1 MTDREK
7 YRFDLEILQWSRRD
21 LVLLFIIGLLGLSV
35 SYLAYDFTLASE
47 IEQNKINF
55 NRASEQELSVFSHA
69 IADCE
74 SNIEFLQYY
83 YQASQAITRKEF
95 QEFVKG
101 IFRQERGI
109 EFLQWI
115 PRILDSDRKKFVE
128 EARLQGFSDFDI
140 TQKGADG
147 QLLRRSQHKEYFP
160 VFYMEPLSG
169 NEDALGFDIAS
180 DPELIHS
187 MNLSGN
193 SGRIIATQRL
203 KFGNDQHDKSGFVV
217 FVPVYRKGAPT
228 GSIEERREN
237 LEGFYLAA
245 FKVAEFIG
253 WVFREHKVHGMDL
266 YILDVSVSGEKRLI
280 YGYPVFNPNEPYI
293 MSPERESA
301 LRAGFYWDR
310 TIDVHGRN
318 WLIMCVPSP
327 GNDRW
332 SKITWYPFTILI
344 TGLMCTGLVVTYLS
358 FLHIEK
364 IRTEQFYTLKENS
377 RRRLEEESIAL
388 RNAIIILKDKQ
399 KALKESER
407 RFRQIA
413 ESVGE
418 WIWEVDTEGLY
429 TYCSSGVKTIL
440 GYSPEEMVGKRHF
453 YDSFTPDIKKEY
465 RDLAFEAFGRKES
478 FRDFVNPNL
487 RKDGAIAI
495 LETTGI
501 PVLASD
507 GSLKGYRGS
516 DKDITTRLEAEKT
529 RNLLNTAIEQ
539 ASESIFITDKDGLI
553 QYVNPAFELITGYS
567 RNDILGENPR
577 LLKSGEHDQAFYRD
591 MWETIS
597 SGNVWHGSIINKDRN
612 KSLIYSE
619 STLSPVKD
627 PSGIITNYVA
637 VNRNITREHLLQS
650 QLSQSQ
656 KMEAIGTLAG
666 GIAHDFN
673 NIIYAITGYAEL
685 AIVKSSGDVQTKA
698 YLEKILKA
706 AGRAG
711 DMVSQILSF
720 SRKSEQEKKLL
731 YVAPIVKECLKF
743 LRGAIPSTI
752 EINQRIDPDLQHI
765 EGDPTQIYQV
775 LMNLCANAVHSI
787 GDAKGTLSVELTSET
802 LDERFRN
809 IHGLE
814 SAGKYVKLVVKDSG
828 AGIPDQLMDRIFEP
842 YFTTKAA
849 GEGTGL
855 GLSVIHEIVRSHN
868 GAITVESQSGEGAT
882 FNVFFPVVEGQE
894 KIEEGPASDDVVTC
908 GGKILWVDDEVVL
921 IQMYKATLESLG
933 FEVTT
938 TSNPLHALELFRQ
951 TPESFDAIITDLTM
965 PKMTGMEL
973 AGEINS
979 IRPDIPI
986 IICTGFDQF
995 SSEFN
1000 TGHFGIQA
1008 VLRKPVPRAELARTI
1023 TKILDRECGP

>member
-35 SYLAYDFTLASE
+35 SYLAYDFTLDRE
-47 IEQNKINF
+47 IAQNKINF
-55 NRASEQELSVFSHA
+55 DRASGQKLSVFSHA

-83 YQASQAITRKEF
+83 YQASENISRKEF

-101 IFRQERGI
+101 IFRQERGL
-109 EFLQWI
+109 EFLQWV
-115 PRILDSDRKKFVE
+115 PRILDSERHKFVE
-128 EARLQGFSDFDI
+128 EARRQGLTGFEI
-140 TQKGADG
+140 TQKGPDG
-147 QLLRRSQHKEYFP
+147 QALTRSQQKEYFP
-160 VFYMEPLSG
+160 VFYVEPLSG
-169 NEDALGFDIAS
+169 NETALGFDVAS
-180 DPELIHS
+180 DPELVQAI
-187 MNLSGN
+187 NLSRD
-193 SGRIIATQRL
+193 SGRIISTQQL
-203 KFGNDQHDKSGFVV
+203 KFGHVDRDKTGFMVL
-217 FVPVYRKGAPT
+217 VPVYRKGAPT
-228 GSIEERREN
+228 SSVEERRTN
-237 LEGFYLAA
+237 LEGFYLGA
-245 FKVAEFIG
+245 FKAAEFIG
-253 WVFREHKVHGMDL
+253 WVFRDHRKGGIDV
-266 YILDVSVSGEKRLI
+266 YILDVSTPGEKQLI
-280 YGYPVFNPNEPYI
+280 YPCPASNPNELHV
-293 MSPERESA
+293 MSPDKESA
-301 LRAGFYWDR
+301 LRAGLHWDD
-310 TIDVHGRN
+310 TLDVHGRN

-327 GNDRW
+327 GSDRW
-332 SKITWYPFTILI
+332 TKITWYPLTILI
-344 TGLMCTGLVVTYLS
+344 IGLLCAGLVVTYLS

-364 IRTEQFYTLKENS
+364 IRTEQLYALQENS
-377 RRRLEEESIAL
+377 RKKLEDESIAL
-388 RNAIIILKDKQ
+388 KNAMIILEDNQ
-399 KALKESER
+399 KALRESEQ

-418 WIWEVDTEGLY
+418 WIWEVDAEGLY

-453 YDSFTPDIKKEY
+453 YDSFTPDVKNEY

-501 PVLASD
+501 PVLDSE
-507 GSLKGYRGS
+507 GNLNGYRGS
-516 DKDITTRLEAEKT
+516 DRDITTRLEAEKT

-577 LLKSGEHDQAFYRD
+577 LLKSGEHDEAFYRD

-802 LDERFRN
+802 LDESFRN

-814 SAGKYVKLVVKDSG
+814 SSGKYVKLVVKDSG